1 MQRRPPTDGILP
13 HSLSPRKGT
22 TSTEPPSAAAT
33 VGSSWML
40 RFDEREGAREHVV
53 ASTSPETNFLGSP
66 GKLRHR
72 QEHYGF
78 NPTNHTNDRAVA
90 LA

>member
-1 MQRRPPTDGILP
+1 
-13 HSLSPRKGT
+13 
-22 TSTEPPSAAAT
+22 
-33 VGSSWML
+33 ML

-53 ASTSPETNFLGSP
+53 ASRSPETNFLGSP